1 MTQEQ
6 ALKIM
11 KTGVNIY
18 LTGSAGSG
26 KTYLLNQ
33 YIKYLEDHDI
43 AVAVTASTGIAATH
57 MNGMTIHG
65 WSGIG
70 VKSFMGEN
78 ELEQLEEKKYLWKR
92 FEKARVLIIDEVSM
106 LHGFQL
112 DMIEKVCKRFKRNSK
127 PFGGLQV
134 ILSGDF
140 FQLPPVEKSKHH
152 TTEQNTLDYGE
163 AKEEE
168 HKSSMVYESEAWKI
182 LNPAICYLTEQHR
195 QVDDILT
202 EILNNI
208 RTNNLKEKHYE
219 HLDKCIDREL
229 KGIKPTKLYTHNINV
244 DSENNIELNQ
254 IDGEERV
261 FNMTSKGHEIIV
273 DILKKSCLA
282 YGELRL
288 KIGAEVMCIK
298 NNFDKGYVNGTRGV
312 VVDFEK
318 DTGLPVIKLYN
329 GNRIVMNPEV
339 WAIEEDGKQK
349 ASLTQIPLRLA
360 WAITIHKSQGM
371 SLDNA
376 EIDLRSTFTYGM
388 GYVALS
394 RVRTLSGIKLVGF
407 TKESLLV
414 DPRVLEHDQEL
425 QNESYQNELMFK
437 KLKNGEQDLLEVEFI
452 NRMGGSINSSQG
464 RSLHH
469 DKKSRGVKDTKVST
483 IMITKELLDEGKNI
497 KEIAKERNLTA
508 GTITHHIEQIIK
520 EFPETIITHIRPS
533 QKNIDLVKK
542 ANKKLKGEEIGKLN
556 PIKLILEKEGSNL
569 SFEDIRLAKLFI

>member
-33 YIKYLEDHDI
+33 YISYLDDHDI
-43 AVAVTASTGIAATH
+43 SVAVTASTGIAATH

-70 VKSFMGEN
+70 VRSVMN
-78 ELEQLEEKKYLWKR
+78 EEGLEQLEEKKYLWKR
-92 FEKARVLIIDEVSM
+92 FDKARVLIIDEVSM

-112 DMIEKVCKRFKRNSK
+112 DMIEKVCRRFKRSSK

-140 FQLPPVEKSKHH
+140 FQLPPVEKSIKPS
-152 TTEQNTLDYGE
+152 TGMMNNN
-163 AKEEE
+163 
-168 HKSSMVYESEAWKI
+168 SSMIYESEAWKI

-195 QVDDILT
+195 QEDDVLT
-202 EILNNI
+202 EILNTI
-208 RTNNLKEKHYE
+208 RTNSLEEKHYNF
-219 HLDKCIDREL
+219 LDQCIDKEL

-244 DSENNIELNQ
+244 DTENEMELAQ
-254 IDGEERV
+254 ISGNEKV
-261 FNMTSKGHEIIV
+261 YKMTTKGHDIIV

-282 YGELRL
+282 YDELRL
-288 KIGAEVMCIK
+288 KVGAEVMCIK
-298 NNFDKGYVNGTRGV
+298 NNFDKGYVNGSRGV
-312 VVDFEK
+312 ITGFEN
-318 DTGLPVIKLYN
+318 DTNYPIIKLYN
-329 GNRIVMNPEV
+329 GSSVTIAPEL
-339 WAIEEDGKQK
+339 WAIEEDGRVK
-349 ASLTQIPLRLA
+349 ASITQFPLRLA

-376 EIDLRSTFTYGM
+376 EIDLRNTFTYGM

-394 RVRTLSGIKLVGF
+394 RVRKLSGIRLIGF

-414 DPRVLEHDQEL
+414 NPKILELDQEL
-425 QNESYQNELMFK
+425 KNDSFQNELLFK
-437 KLKNGEQDLLEVEFI
+437 KLKDEEQDLLEVEFI
-452 NRMGGSINSSQG
+452 NRMGGNIKTITG
-464 RSLHH
+464 
-469 DKKSRGVKDTKVST
+469 KKKKIEKVIDTKIPT
-483 IMITKELLDEGKNI
+483 ILITKELLEKGKNI
-497 KEIAKERNLTA
+497 KEIAKERNLTQ
-508 GTITHHIEQIIK
+508 GTITHHVEQIINK
-520 EFPETIITHIRPS
+520 YPETIITHIRPN
-533 QKNIDLVKK
+533 QKNIDIVKK

-556 PIKLILEKEGSNL
+556 PIKLILEKEGNNL
-569 SFEDIRLAKLFI
+569 SFEDIRIAKLFI

>member
-6 ALKIM
+6 AFKIM

-33 YIKYLEDHDI
+33 YIRYLDDHNI

-70 VKSFMGEN
+70 VKSFMGEK
-78 ELEQLEEKKYLWKR
+78 ELELLEEKKYLWKR

-112 DMIEKVCKRFKRNSK
+112 DMIEKVCKRFKRSSK

-140 FQLPPVEKSKHH
+140 FQLPPVV
-152 TTEQNTLDYGE
+152 
-163 AKEEE
+163 A
-168 HKSSMVYESEAWKI
+168 SSATRREGGRESIPTSPTCGPLMVYESEAWKI
-182 LNPAICYLTEQHR
+182 LNPAICYLSEQHR
-195 QVDDILT
+195 QEDDILT

-208 RTNNLKEKHYE
+208 RTNKLKEKHYE

-229 KGIKPTKLYTHNINV
+229 KGIKPTKLYTHNMNV
-244 DSENNIELNQ
+244 DDENNLELEQ
-254 IDGEERV
+254 IGGEERV
-261 FNMTSKGHEIIV
+261 YHMTSKGHDVIV

-282 YGELRL
+282 YEELRL

-298 NNFDKGYVNGTRGV
+298 NNFEKGYVNGTRGV
-312 VVDFEK
+312 VVDFED
-318 DTGLPVIKLYN
+318 DTGLPIIKLYN
-329 GNRIVMNPEV
+329 GNRVVMNTEV
-339 WAIEEDGKQK
+339 WAIEEDGKVK
-349 ASLTQIPLRLA
+349 ASLTQLPLRLA

-376 EIDLRSTFTYGM
+376 LIDLRSTFTYGM

-394 RVRTLSGIKLVGF
+394 RVRTLSGICLIGF

-414 DPRVLEHDQEL
+414 DPKVLMHDQDL
-425 QNESYQNELMFK
+425 QNESYQNELMFN
-437 KLKNGEQDLLEVEFI
+437 KLKNGEQKMLEVEFI
-452 NRMGGSINSSQG
+452 NRMEGTIHIGN
-464 RSLHH
+464 R
-469 DKKSRGVKDTKVST
+469 TKVALSAT
-483 IMITKELLDEGKNI
+483 RRGGGITKTPTILVTKEYLDEGKNI

-508 GTITHHIEQIIK
+508 GTITHHIEQIMK
-520 EFPETIITHIRPS
+520 DYPETIITHIRPT

>member
-33 YIKYLEDHDI
+33 YISYLQDHDI

-70 VKSFMGEN
+70 VKEYMNEH
-78 ELEQLEEKKYLWKR
+78 ELELLEEKKYLWKR

-106 LHGFQL
+106 LHGYQL
-112 DMIEKVCKRFKRNSK
+112 DMIEKVCKRFKRSSS

-140 FQLPPVEKSKHH
+140 FQLPPVEKSKK
-152 TTEQNTLDYGE
+152 ENTS
-163 AKEEE
+163 
-168 HKSSMVYESEAWKI
+168 KSSMVYESEAWKI

-195 QVDDILT
+195 QEDDVLT
-202 EILNNI
+202 EILNTI
-208 RTNNLKEKHYE
+208 RSNSLEEKHYE
-219 HLDKCIDREL
+219 QLDKCIDQEL
-229 KGIKPTKLYTHNINV
+229 SGMKPTKLYTHNINV
-244 DSENNIELNQ
+244 DTENELELAQ
-254 IDGEERV
+254 INGATKV
-261 FNMTSKGHEIIV
+261 FNMTSKGHDIIV

-282 YGELRL
+282 YEELKL

-298 NNFDKGYVNGTRGV
+298 NNFEKGYVNGSRGKV
-312 VVDFEK
+312 VGFE
-318 DTGLPVIKLYN
+318 TETSYPIIELYN
-329 GNRIVMNPEV
+329 GNRVTIAPEL
-339 WAIEEDGKQK
+339 WAIEEDGRVK
-349 ASLTQIPLRLA
+349 ASITQFPLRLA

-394 RVRTLSGIKLVGF
+394 RVRKLSGIRLVGF

-414 DPRVLEHDQEL
+414 NPKILELDQDL
-425 QNESYQNELMFK
+425 RNESYQNELMFK
-437 KLKNGEQDLLEVEFI
+437 KLKNDEQEKLETEFI
-452 NRMGGSINSSQG
+452 NRMGGIVKVEKGS
-464 RSLHH
+464 
-469 DKKSRGVKDTKVST
+469 KKRKVSKIIDTKIPTVLV
-483 IMITKELLDEGKNI
+483 TKELLEKGKNI
-497 KEIAKERNLTA
+497 KEIAKERDLTP
-508 GTITHHIEQIIK
+508 GTITHHIEQIIT
-520 EFPETIITHIRPS
+520 EFPDTDISHIKPS
-533 QKNIDLVKK
+533 KKNIDLVSK
-542 ANKKLKGEEIGKLN
+542 ANKKLEGEEIGKLN
-556 PIKLILEKEGSNL
+556 PIKQILEKEGHEL
-569 SFEDIRLAKLFI
+569 SFEDIRIAKLFI

>member
-33 YIKYLEDHDI
+33 YISYLENHDI

-70 VKSFMGEN
+70 VKNIMGEK

-92 FEKARVLIIDEVSM
+92 FDKARVLIIDEVSM

-112 DMIEKVCKRFKRNSK
+112 DMIEKVCKRFKRSSK

-140 FQLPPVEKSKHH
+140 FQLPPVEKIKKN
-152 TTEQNTLDYGE
+152 TEELDYGE
-163 AKEEE
+163 AKETQF
-168 HKSSMVYESEAWKI
+168 KSGMVYESEAWKI
-182 LNPAICYLTEQHR
+182 LNPAICYLSEQHR
-195 QVDDILT
+195 QEDDILT
-202 EILNNI
+202 EILNNV
-208 RTNNLKEKHYE
+208 RANKLEERHYE
-219 HLDKCIDREL
+219 ELDKCIDRNL
-229 KGIKPTKLYTHNINV
+229 SGIKATKLYTHNINV
-244 DSENNIELNQ
+244 DNENELELSQIEGKEMIFQ
-254 IDGEERV
+254 
-261 FNMTSKGHEIIV
+261 MTSKGHDIIV

-282 YGELRL
+282 YEQL
-288 KIGAEVMCIK
+288 KLKVGAEVMCIK
-298 NNFDKGYVNGTRGV
+298 NNFDKGYVNGSRGKIIG
-312 VVDFEK
+312 FENN
-318 DTGLPVIKLYN
+318 TNYPIVSLYN
-329 GNRIVMNPEV
+329 GNQVTITPEL
-339 WAIEEDGKQK
+339 WAIEEDGREK
-349 ASLTQIPLRLA
+349 ASITQFPLRLA

-376 EIDLRSTFTYGM
+376 EIDLRKTFTYGM

-394 RVRTLSGIKLVGF
+394 RVRTLSGIRLVGF

-414 DPRVLEHDQEL
+414 NPVILELDQEL
-425 QNESYQNELMFK
+425 KNESYKNELMFK
-437 KLKNGEQDLLEVEFI
+437 KLKNNEQNKLEIEFI
-452 NRMGGSINSSQG
+452 NRMGGIIKEGNN
-464 RSLHH
+464 
-469 DKKSRGVKDTKVST
+469 KNNEKIVKVKDTKIPTV
-483 IMITKELLDEGKNI
+483 IITKELLEKGKSI
-497 KEIAKERNLTA
+497 KDIAKERNLTQ
-508 GTITHHIEQIIK
+508 GTITHHIEKIME
-520 EFPETIITHIRPS
+520 EFPETSISHIKPS
-533 QKNIDLVKK
+533 QKNIDIVKK
-542 ANKKLKGEEIGKLN
+542 ANNKLKGEEIGKLN
-556 PIKLILEKEGSNL
+556 PIKLILEKEGIEL